1 MKGVYFMNLF
11 KQAIMNMNS
20 LGTTLVSTTFG
31 VSVPYFNI
39 TKSTF

>member
-1 MKGVYFMNLF
+1 MNLF
-11 KQAIMNMNS
+11 KQAIVNMNS

-31 VSVPYFNI
+31 VNVPYFNI

>member
-1 MKGVYFMNLF
+1 MNLF

-31 VSVPYFNI
+31 VNFFN
-39 TKSTF
+39 TKK